1 MKGLLW
7 KDFLNV
13 KVHALH
19 YGLCVAIFAA
29 LSVWMKNAY
38 FFLGMMLF
46 LSVSITISSMNFDEL
61 DRWDRFAVTSGVPR
75 KKIVGEKYLFSAI
88 FVGGLFLLGS
98 LLCLFSGVSRQDWLS
113 MPVYLCVSVII
124 VDIILPLF
132 FKFGVEKSRFLYIF
146 CVLAGML
153 VVVGSGFLIGG
164 QNAKNILLVLCV
176 IAAAV
181 AVLGTIVSVFV
192 SMKIMEK
199 KEFS

>member
-98 LLCLFSGVSRQDWLS
+98 LLCLFSGVSGQDWLS

-132 FKFGVEKSRFLYIF
+132 FKFGVEKGRLVYIF
-146 CVLAGML
+146 TIL
-153 VVVGSGFLIGG
+153 VVVALSALLGFLVESIGG
-164 QNAKNILLVLCV
+164 ASVLYSS
-176 IAAAV
+176 V
-181 AVLGTIVSVFV
+181 AVLALGIAGFFLSL
-192 SMKIMEK
+192 KIACGIYK
-199 KEFS
+199 KKDF